1 MPLAEQFRALLKRFF
16 PKKRKKRKTE
26 ASSSILNFLEKS
38 RAISIAI
45 FGITVAAIVITSFV
59 GIRPSG
65 FQFLPNQLATIRI
78 VAAEDFTYQSA
89 ILTDKEREQLLTE
102 VPPVYRTDMTYFDLF
117 SKHVNELVEE
127 MDRFATIEQ
136 DLSAN
141 AAQEMINEI
150 TERFNQKNEY
160 RLSESDLA
168 TVLEFSDPETRREL
182 IETGLTSLRESY
194 KIGIYDKEDKNFDFG
209 DQSIAL
215 FKRGDQVSQSRME
228 SSDDALTLLRVA

>member
-1 MPLAEQFRALLKRFF
+1 M
-16 PKKRKKRKTE
+16 
-26 ASSSILNFLEKS
+26 
-38 RAISIAI
+38 
-45 FGITVAAIVITSFV
+45 
-59 GIRPSG
+59 
-65 FQFLPNQLATIRI
+65 
-78 VAAEDFTYQSA
+78 AEDFTYQSA

-117 SKHVNELVEE
+117 SEHVNELVEE
-127 MDRFATIEQ
+127 MDRFAAIEQ

-168 TVLEFSDPETRREL
+168 TILEFSDPETRREL
-182 IETGLTSLRESY
+182 IETGLISLRESY

-215 FKRGDQVSQSRME
+215 FKRGDEVSQSRIE
-228 SSDDALTLLRVA
+228 STDDALTMLRVALNAQNVPPRVSSASRHFAMAFAPPGEMKPMSPLAAKDAGILQPPSLKSSKGKYHEPNTRVTQAIRTAFSLHPPS